1 MFYKTKEYAMLKELL
16 HVGLGSAVVLKEK
29 IEEELKALQ
38 EKGKINSTDAK
49 SFIESITK
57 KGEEEDEKLKE
68 KIKEML
74 KEAIEELGI
83 ATKKDIEEL
92 RSKLS

>member
-1 MFYKTKEYAMLKELL
+1 MFKDLL
-16 HVGLGSAVVLKEK
+16 HVGIGSVMVVKEK
-29 IEEELKALQ
+29 IEEELKTLQ

-57 KGEEEDEKLKE
+57 KGEEEDERVKA

-74 KEAIEELGI
+74 KEAIEELGV
-83 ATKKDIEEL
+83 ATKKDLEDL

>member
-1 MFYKTKEYAMLKELL
+1 MLKELL
-16 HVGLGSAVVLKEK
+16 HVGLGSVVVVKEK
-29 IEEELKALQ
+29 IEEELKVLQ

-57 KGEEEDEKLKE
+57 KGEEEDEKLKA

-74 KEAIEELGI
+74 KEAIEELGV
-83 ATKKDIEEL
+83 ATKKDLEDL
-92 RSKLS
+92 KSKLS

>member
-1 MFYKTKEYAMLKELL
+1 MLKELL
-16 HVGLGSAVVLKEK
+16 HVGLGSVVVVKEK
-29 IEEELKALQ
+29 IEEELKILQ

-57 KGEEEDEKLKE
+57 KGEEEDEKVKA

-74 KEAIEELGI
+74 KEAIEELGLV
-83 ATKKDIEEL
+83 TKKDIEEL

>member
-1 MFYKTKEYAMLKELL
+1 MLKELL
-16 HVGLGSAVVLKEK
+16 HVGLGSVVVVKEK
-29 IEEELKALQ
+29 IEEELKVLQ

-57 KGEEEDEKLKE
+57 KGEEEDERVKT

-74 KEAIEELGI
+74 KEAIEELGL
-83 ATKKDIEEL
+83 ATKKDLEDL
-92 RSKLS
+92 KSKLS

>member
-1 MFYKTKEYAMLKELL
+1 MLKELL
-16 HVGLGSAVVLKEK
+16 HVGLGSVVVVKEK
-29 IEEELKALQ
+29 IEEELKVLQ

-57 KGEEEDEKLKE
+57 KGEEEDEKLKA

-74 KEAIEELGI
+74 KEAIVELGV
-83 ATKKDIEEL
+83 ATKKDLEDL
-92 RSKLS
+92 KSKLS

>member
-1 MFYKTKEYAMLKELL
+1 MLKEFL
-16 HVGLGSAVVLKEK
+16 HVGLGSVVVVKEK
-29 IEEELKALQ
+29 IEEELKILQ

-57 KGEEEDEKLKE
+57 KGEEEDERVKA

-74 KEAIEELGI
+74 KEAIEELGV
-83 ATKKDIEEL
+83 ATKKDLEDL
-92 RSKLS
+92 KSKLS

>member
-1 MFYKTKEYAMLKELL
+1 MLKELL
-16 HVGLGSAVVLKEK
+16 HVGLGSVVVVKEK
-29 IEEELKALQ
+29 IEEELKVLQ

-57 KGEEEDEKLKE
+57 KGEEEDERVKA

-74 KEAIEELGI
+74 KEAIEELGV
-83 ATKKDIEEL
+83 ATKKDLEDL
-92 RSKLS
+92 KSKLS

>member
-1 MFYKTKEYAMLKELL
+1 MLKELL
-16 HVGLGSAVVLKEK
+16 HVGLGSVVVVKEK
-29 IEEELKALQ
+29 IEEELKVLQ

-57 KGEEEDEKLKE
+57 KGEEEDEKLKA

-74 KEAIEELGI
+74 KVAMEELGV
-83 ATKKDIEEL
+83 ATKKDLEDL
-92 RSKLS
+92 KSKLS

>member
-1 MFYKTKEYAMLKELL
+1 MLKELL
-16 HVGLGSAVVLKEK
+16 HVGLGSVVVVKEK
-29 IEEELKALQ
+29 IEEELKILQ

-57 KGEEEDEKLKE
+57 KGEEEDERVKA

-74 KEAIEELGI
+74 KEAIEELGV
-83 ATKKDIEEL
+83 ATKKDLEDL
-92 RSKLS
+92 KSKLS

>member
-1 MFYKTKEYAMLKELL
+1 MFKELL
-16 HVGLGSAVVLKEK
+16 HVGLGSVVVVKEK
-29 IEEELKALQ
+29 IEEELKVLQ

-57 KGEEEDEKLKE
+57 KGEEEDEKLKA

-74 KEAIEELGI
+74 KEAIVELGV
-83 ATKKDIEEL
+83 ATKKDLEDL
-92 RSKLS
+92 KSKLS

>member
-1 MFYKTKEYAMLKELL
+1 MFKDLL
-16 HVGLGSAVVLKEK
+16 HVGIGSVMVVKEK
-29 IEEELKALQ
+29 IEEELKTLQ
-38 EKGKINSTDAK
+38 EKGKINSSDAK

-57 KGEEEDEKLKE
+57 KGEEEDERVKA

-74 KEAIEELGI
+74 KEAIEELGL
-83 ATKKDIEEL
+83 ATKKDLEDL

>member
-1 MFYKTKEYAMLKELL
+1 MLKELL
-16 HVGLGSAVVLKEK
+16 HVGLGSVVVVKEK
-29 IEEELKALQ
+29 IEEELKVLQ

-57 KGEEEDEKLKE
+57 KGEEEDERVKA

-74 KEAIEELGI
+74 KEAIEELGL
-83 ATKKDIEEL
+83 ATKKDLEDL
-92 RSKLS
+92 KSKLS